1 MASVTQD
8 FIGIDYGLI
17 DCKTYDPLPDYWGGL
32 LWSQVMGRG
41 VVKTSSNSTIR
52 AYAHCS
58 SSSSGSSGPGDLSVM
73 LLNLQPASDA
83 GAKPRRVILSSS
95 AAAAATTEYHLTSGG
110 ADATSTSVR
119 LNGVVLRATSAG
131 LVPDMVG
138 RAGRSDAVFLEPA
151 SITFVIIHGAG
162 AAHGC

>member
-1 MASVTQD
+1 
-8 FIGIDYGLI
+8 
-17 DCKTYDPLPDYWGGL
+17 
-32 LWSQVMGRG
+32 MGRG

-58 SSSSGSSGPGDLSVM
+58 SSSPGDLGVM
-73 LLNLQPASDA
+73 LMNLQPASDA

-95 AAAAATTEYHLTSGG
+95 AAAAAATTEYHLTSGG
-110 ADATSTSVR
+110 ADATSTSVK
-119 LNGVVLRATSAG
+119 LNGVVLRATAEG

-138 RAGRSDAVFLEPA
+138 RAGRSDAVLLEPA
-151 SITFVIIHGAG
+151 SIAFVVIHGAG